1 MKVLTFKAFSI
12 FSGVKVQTSLPIP
25 NWVTCARQ
33 ITRNKKSSVS
43 ISPFPQKNTPFLF
56 LFQKKEPPKKK
67 KKEGASILLTYIRE
81 SRNRDNEQK
90 SNRNRSI
97 IPPKIIIDPRS
108 LLTREIDF
116 GCHSHEICHENESAA
131 DDAGDGIC
139 GCFVWGSFTE
149 CFCEIFG
156 FWENK
161 EEEAED
167 VLLAYGR
174 EGGKGEKRRNVFHTQ
189 LLSKSTCRS
198 STFLN
203 SRRGSSI
210 GTTSSDVDI
219 SRCSP

>member
-1 MKVLTFKAFSI
+1 MLKLYFFFTHSLTFKAFSI

-43 ISPFPQKNTPFLF
+43 ISHFPQENTPFLF
-56 LFQKKEPPKKK
+56 QATASKLQKKRKKG
-67 KKEGASILLTYIRE
+67 GASILLTYIRE

-116 GCHSHEICHENESAA
+116 GCHSHEICHENESAS

-139 GCFVWGSFTE
+139 GCGVRGAFTE

-156 FWENK
+156 F
-161 EEEAED
+161 
-167 VLLAYGR
+167 
-174 EGGKGEKRRNVFHTQ
+174 
-189 LLSKSTCRS
+189 
-198 STFLN
+198 
-203 SRRGSSI
+203 
-210 GTTSSDVDI
+210 
-219 SRCSP
+219 

>member
-25 NWVTCARQ
+25 NWVTCA
-33 ITRNKKSSVS
+33 KKQQETKNPQSAF
-43 ISPFPQKNTPFLF
+43 PF
-56 LFQKKEPPKKK
+56 PPKKHSFSLLLFQIQKLQK
-67 KKEGASILLTYIRE
+67 KGRASILLTYIRE

-116 GCHSHEICHENESAA
+116 GSYSHEICHENKSAA

-139 GCFVWGSFTE
+139 GCGVWGSFTE

-161 EEEAED
+161 EE
-167 VLLAYGR
+167 GR
-174 EGGKGEKRRNVFHTQ
+174 RWIVSMIFFALE
-189 LLSKSTCRS
+189 
-198 STFLN
+198 
-203 SRRGSSI
+203 
-210 GTTSSDVDI
+210 
-219 SRCSP
+219 